1 MSKVKKKF
9 YAIKKGKDG
18 ARGIFEQSWEEV
30 SEKVVGVQGAIY
42 KSFSTEEEAINWLY
56 DIEERIKKLKRAY
69 KIEIK
74 PTNEQKSKIHQTIGV
89 SRFIYNFYIAHN
101 KEIYEKEGRFV
112 GGMDFSKW
120 LNNEYIPNNQDMKWI
135 KDVSSKATK
144 QAIMN
149 GDRAFKD
156 FFKGIRGFPK
166 FKKKKNQDVKAY
178 FPKNNKTDWTIER
191 HRVKIPTIGW
201 VRLKEF
207 GYIPTNSVVKSG
219 TVSYKASRYYVSI
232 LVEEADIQMPKPQN
246 EGIGID
252 VGIKDLA
259 ICSDGTVYKNI
270 NKTSTVKKVE
280 KKLKREQRKLS
291 RKYESL
297 KMRSKIEERRAT
309 SQNIQKQV
317 VKVQKLYQ
325 RLTNIRADYINKT
338 VGEIVKTKPS
348 YIVIEDLSVSNM
360 MKNRHL
366 SKAISSQKLFK
377 FRTKLISKCNQ
388 NNIEIRIADRFYP
401 SSKTC
406 SQCGS
411 IKKDLKLK
419 DRVYK
424 CNCGLTIDRDLNASI
439 NLKNT
444 KKYKI
449 A

>member
-1 MSKVKKKF
+1 M
-9 YAIKKGKDG
+9 
-18 ARGIFEQSWEEV
+18 
-30 SEKVVGVQGAIY
+30 
-42 KSFSTEEEAINWLY
+42 
-56 DIEERIKKLKRAY
+56 KRAY
-69 KIEIK
+69 KIEIN
-74 PTNEQKSKIHQTIGV
+74 PTTEQKSKIHQTIGV

-101 KEIYEKEGRFV
+101 KEVYESKGEFIS
-112 GGMDFSKW
+112 GMDFSKW

-149 GDRAFKD
+149 GDKAFKD
-156 FFKGIRGFPK
+156 FFKKTKGFPK

-191 HRVKIPTIGW
+191 HRVKIPTLGW

-207 GYIPTNSVVKSG
+207 GYIPINSIVKSG
-219 TVSYKASRYYVSI
+219 TVSQKSDRYYVSI
-232 LVEEADIQMPKPQN
+232 LVKEDDIQVSKCTN

-252 VGIKDLA
+252 LGIKDFA
-259 ICSDGTVYKNI
+259 ICSNGSKFKNI

-297 KMRSKIEERRAT
+297 KVRNKNIKEGVAT
-309 SQNIQKQV
+309 RQNIQKQI
-317 VKVQKLYQ
+317 VKVQKIHQ
-325 RLTNIRADYINKT
+325 RLANIRTDYINKT
-338 VGEIVKTKPS
+338 VSQVIEQKPS
-348 YIVIEDLSVSNM
+348 YITIEDLNVSGM
-360 MKNRHL
+360 MKNKHL
-366 SKAISSQKLFK
+366 SKAISSQKFFE
-377 FRTKLISKCNQ
+377 FRTKLTAKCKQ
-388 NNIEIRIADRFYP
+388 NNIELRVVDRWYP

-406 SQCGS
+406 SQCGEVN
-411 IKKDLKLK
+411 KGLKLK

-424 CNCGLTIDRDLNASI
+424 CECGLSIDRDLNASI
-439 NLKNT
+439 NLKNA